1 MANREPREP
10 WGVKVKSGDSV
21 VVEAG
26 TWEILYLTEA
36 HLDDVKK
43 AKGSDPI
50 ELYFTI
56 TDGELDETNV
66 SKTIPPESFEKLVIL
81 MRLK

>member
-1 MANREPREP
+1 M
-10 WGVKVKSGDSV
+10 KLSF
-21 VVEAG
+21 
-26 TWEILYLTEA
+26 TMQA